1 MRPKLD
7 VFEAIGTL
15 RAVRRFTDEPVSDEE
30 IWTVLEAAT
39 MAPSGGNRQ
48 PWNFIV
54 IRDPETKRRIGE
66 YYRQAWDATYG
77 KLTTPPSGSGPQ
89 GLGRAYRSAEH
100 LAQHLAETPL
110 LIMVTTQGAGFGT
123 SVTGSSIFP
132 AVQNLMLAARALGL
146 GSTITTLHRMHEA
159 EVKKLLDIPDDI
171 DTMALIPI
179 GRPRERFGPPRR
191 LPVDQVTFW
200 EKWGVR
206 RNRPSHNG
214 GSGDGAK
221 EK

>member
-1 MRPKLD
+1 MKPKLD

-15 RAVRRFTDEPVSDEE
+15 RAVRRFGDEPVSDEE
-30 IWTVLEAAT
+30 IWTILEAAT

-66 YYRQAWDATYG
+66 YYREAWDATYG
-77 KLTTPPSGSGPQ
+77 KLTTPPSGSEPQ

-100 LAQHLAETPL
+100 LAHHLAEVPV

-159 EVKKLLDIPDDI
+159 EVKKLLEIPDEI
-171 DTMALIPI
+171 ETMALIPV

-200 EKWGVR
+200 EKWRVR
-206 RNRPSHNG
+206 RNRPSQDG